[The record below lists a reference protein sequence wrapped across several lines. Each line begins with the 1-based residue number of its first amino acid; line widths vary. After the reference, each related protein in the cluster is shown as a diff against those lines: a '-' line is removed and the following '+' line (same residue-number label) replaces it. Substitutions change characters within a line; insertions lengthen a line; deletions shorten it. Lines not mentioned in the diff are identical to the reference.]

1 MFVDLHATLTLGA
14 MVVPLVVAALSPGSR
29 PRAVRDTV
37 LAVLP
42 IAVTGAIFLCLLSA
56 AGVPVAEWLFPL
68 AGAMVAGLFVKS
80 PRAFQLLR
88 WSLFGLSV
96 LLCLNAMLLRTD
108 GYASAS
114 ASRMYEASD
123 RARLGTLGDKLRSRF
138 PADHVLPEGSLTR
151 TVPDPRLAQWDRITL
166 RPLWHT
172 FFTGLHEVVTTPG
185 EAWYPGG
192 PVSAGAGQI
201 QWRRKNPP
209 AEQPNGPNTG

>member
-1 MFVDLHATLTLGA
+1 MLVDLHATLVLGA
-14 MVVPLVVAALSPGSR
+14 MVVPLLVAALNPGSR

-42 IAVTGAIFLCLLSA
+42 IGAVGVVFLCLLSA

-68 AGAMVAGLFVKS
+68 AGGIVAGLFVKS
-80 PRAFQLLR
+80 QRTFQVLR

-96 LLCLNAMLLRTD
+96 LLCLNAMLLRTE

-138 PADHVLPEGSLTR
+138 SADHVLPEGSLSE
-151 TVPDPRLAQWDRITL
+151 TVADPRLRKS
-166 RPLWHT
+166 
-172 FFTGLHEVVTTPG
+172 VV
-185 EAWYPGG
+185 
-192 PVSAGAGQI
+192 
-201 QWRRKNPP
+201 
-209 AEQPNGPNTG
+209 